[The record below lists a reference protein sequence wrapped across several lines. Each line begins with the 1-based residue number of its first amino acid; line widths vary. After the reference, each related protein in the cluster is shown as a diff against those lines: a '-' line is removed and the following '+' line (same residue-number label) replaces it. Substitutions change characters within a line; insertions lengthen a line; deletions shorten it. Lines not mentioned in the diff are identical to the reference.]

1 MPALCRMQLSPPLVV
16 PVTGPSKERVVVQRV
31 PNLWG
36 WQPCDKPGLL
46 WINIVVFNHD
56 GAIGL
61 ESRSLAWRR
70 PGGKI
75 PK

>member
-1 MPALCRMQLSPPLVV
+1 M
-16 PVTGPSKERVVVQRV
+16 VQRV

-46 WINIVVFNHD
+46 WINVVVFNHD

-75 PK
+75 PKQRERFADQALDVSMHANLGSER